1 MKEKIFNWI
10 KKNKVEFLIL
20 VSILIIAS
28 FFRFYNLAG
37 YMTFLGD
44 EGRDALIIK
53 KLLTEGDVP
62 FIGAPTSVGNIYL
75 GPFYYY
81 MMALPMLL
89 FWLNPVAAA
98 AQVALIGVI
107 TVGLIYYLSRSWFSR
122 EAAIVASF
130 LYAISPI
137 NIIYSK
143 SSWNPNPAPFFT
155 LLAVLGIYKAH
166 QTKNFW
172 WFILTGFALGAVIQM
187 HYLALILLPVFFI
200 LWLIELKRNY
210 FDKLKIKHLLS
221 GTFLALLV
229 FFILIF
235 PLILFDFKHY
245 FLNTRAM
252 MELFTGSDSV
262 ETNLIAR
269 FSRVIPIYLN
279 SLIGDYMSIGNYYVK
294 WLIGLLTLT
303 PLLINIFNIYKK
315 RYFNWVYLLLGIWLV
330 IGLMGLSLYKGEIY
344 SHYLGFLNPTAF
356 ILIGA
361 MTSLIWSY
369 RSKVVWLI
377 SGIWIIVLLWLVG
390 VNLQKNPLQNPPNN
404 QLVRTQQIAKF
415 VIDKT
420 EKRPFNFA
428 LIAENNYDAAYQ
440 FYLEVYGYKPKRV
453 PFEKTDQLLIV
464 CEDKS
469 CQPINHPKQEIADFG
484 YAKISEQ
491 YDIEGVKVFKLI
503 PNPSGKP

>member
-1 MKEKIFNWI
+1 MKKILIWI
-10 KKNKVEFLIL
+10 KQNRVEFLIL
-20 VSILIIAS
+20 LFILVLAS
-28 FFRFYNLAG
+28 FFRFYNISG

-44 EGRDALIIK
+44 EGRDVLIIK

-75 GPFYYY
+75 GPLYYY

-98 AQVALIGVI
+98 AQVALIGVM
-107 TVGLIYYLSRSWFSR
+107 TVGLIYYLSRSWFGR
-122 EAAIVASF
+122 QAAVVASF

-155 LLAVLGIYKAH
+155 LLAILGIYKAH

-200 LWLIELKRNY
+200 LWLIEAKRNY
-210 FDKLKIKHLLS
+210 FDKLKINYFLS
-221 GTFLALLV
+221 GTFLACLV
-229 FFILIF
+229 FLILIS

-245 FLNTRAM
+245 FLNSRAM
-252 MELFTGSDSV
+252 LELFTGSESV
-262 ETNLIAR
+262 ETNLITR
-269 FSRVIPIYLN
+269 FSRVVPIYLN
-279 SLIGDYMSIGNYYVK
+279 NLIGDYMSIGNYYLK
-294 WLIGLLTLT
+294 AFIGILILT
-303 PLLINIFNIYKK
+303 PLVISLFNFYKK
-315 RYFNWVYLLLGIWLV
+315 RNSSWVYLLLGIWLV
-330 IGLMGLSLYKGEIY
+330 VGLIGLSLYKGEIY

-356 ILIGA
+356 ILTGA
-361 MTSLIWSY
+361 VTSLIWSY
-369 RSKVVWLI
+369 RGRMVWLV
-377 SGIWIIVLLWLVG
+377 SGIWIIFILWLV
-390 VNLQKNPLQNPPNN
+390 VANLQKNPLQNPPNN
-404 QLVRTQQIAKF
+404 QLVRTQQIAKS
-415 VIDKT
+415 VIEKT
-420 EKRPFNFA
+420 ENEAFNFA

-440 FYLEVYGYKPKRV
+440 FYLEVYGNKPKRL
-453 PFEKTDQLLIV
+453 PFEKTEQLLVV
-464 CEDKS
+464 CEDKI

-491 YDIEGVKVFKLI
+491 YDVEGVKVFRLI